1 MAKVYHAEVAGPLEA
16 PCSMSS
22 ESKTFTIWMKSLVY
36 HANGCT
42 VFDSKG
48 EIVYRVDNYD
58 SKCSSE
64 VFLMDRQGKVLCT
77 IQRKRLRIFG
87 RWDGYRL
94 DTKKPW
100 FQVRK
105 CSRVLTVDL
114 ACEVTI
120 GHCKYWIVSLAHKAS
135 FQIVDIDGDVVAEV
149 KQKQVCSG
157 IMLGDDVLSLEMKP
171 HFDHSLI
178 MALVTVNGLINGKM

>member
-1 MAKVYHAEVAGPLEA
+1 MAKVYPEA
-16 PCSMSS
+16 APIEASCMCS
-22 ESKTFTIWMKSLVY
+22 ERKTFTIWMKSLVY
-36 HANGCT
+36 QANGCT

-64 VFLMDRQGKVLCT
+64 VFLMDGQGKVLCT
-77 IQRKRLRIFG
+77 IKRKRLRIFG
-87 RWDGYRL
+87 RWDGYRPNAG
-94 DTKKPW
+94 KPW

-105 CSRVLTVDL
+105 YSKVLVGDL
-114 ACEVTI
+114 ACEVRV
-120 GHCKYWIVSLAHKAS
+120 GDCKYWILSLAHKAA
-135 FQIVDIDGDVVAEV
+135 FRIVDIDGAVVAEA

-157 IMLGDDVLSLEMKP
+157 ILLGDDVLSLEVKP

-178 MALVTVNGLINGKM
+178 MALITVNGLINRKL